1 MIRSRIKQGKCT
13 AKSKGLITPNG
24 NTALSLCLSDIDSHR
39 RTTVA
44 FKCIV
49 AMVKPDLTD
58 KVVESAKGAGA
69 RGATIIDA
77 SGTGAREAKTFF
89 GLSLDIRTEVVLF
102 LVREDG
108 VAPVMSAI
116 HQAGR
121 FNEPG
126 TGIAFV
132 LGVESAI
139 GVESQMANEL

>member
-1 MIRSRIKQGKCT
+1 
-13 AKSKGLITPNG
+13 
-24 NTALSLCLSDIDSHR
+24 
-39 RTTVA
+39 
-44 FKCIV
+44 
-49 AMVKPDLTD
+49 MVKPDLTD

-102 LVREDG
+102 LVSEDV
-108 VAPVMSAI
+108 VAPVLSAI
-116 HQAGR
+116 HKAGR